1 MTVEPKYKSEIN
13 QYLQHI
19 NNIVMIFFA
28 MSPSPSVDYVCLWYV
43 CSEITLLVNV
53 TLTSIQNKNTVS
65 FKII

>member
-28 MSPSPSVDYVCLWYV
+28 MSPSPRVDYVCGMYA
-43 CSEITLLVNV
+43 
-53 TLTSIQNKNTVS
+53 QNKLYW
-65 FKII
+65 